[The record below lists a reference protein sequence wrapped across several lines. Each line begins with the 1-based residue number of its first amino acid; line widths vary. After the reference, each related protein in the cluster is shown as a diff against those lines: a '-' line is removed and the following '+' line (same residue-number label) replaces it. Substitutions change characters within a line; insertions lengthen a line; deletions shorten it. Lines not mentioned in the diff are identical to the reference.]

1 MPVHFSV
8 VTDLTGPSFELT
20 EALLAAFSQL
30 PEVELH
36 LGPARAAQELW
47 NALPWE
53 ASCLSARGA
62 VSEPRCWVFMW
73 AACLSGLVTR
83 VQVTTQGKEGGT
95 SSTHLPQNHCLL
107 SLRPNAFHEIRVALK
122 DVFQ

>member
-20 EALLAAFSQL
+20 EAVLAAFSQL
-30 PEVELH
+30 PEGEFR

-47 NALPWE
+47 SALPWE
-53 ASCLSARGA
+53 ASCLSTRGP
-62 VSEPRCWVFMW
+62 VSEPRRCVCIWP
-73 AACLSGLVTR
+73 ACPSGLVTC
-83 VQVTTQGKEGGT
+83 VQFTTQGKEGGT
-95 SSTHLPQNHCLL
+95 SGTHLPQNHCLL
-107 SLRPNAFHEIRVALK
+107 GLRPNAFREMRVALK

>member
-30 PEVELH
+30 PEGEFH

-53 ASCLSARGA
+53 ASCLSTRGA
-62 VSEPRCWVFMW
+62 VSEPRCWVCIW
-73 AACLSGLVTR
+73 PACPSGLVTC
-83 VQVTTQGKEGGT
+83 VQVTTHGKEGGT
-95 SSTHLPQNHCLL
+95 GGTHLPQNYCLL
-107 SLRPNAFHEIRVALK
+107 CLRPNAFHEIRVALK
-122 DVFQ
+122 GVFQ